1 MTKAEIQFVRSLAD
15 KRFRDESGCFI
26 AEGEKLIGEIMAS
39 PLRIRRTYALE
50 GVFDGVAETVTTKEM
65 ERISMLKTPNNSLA
79 VVEIPHH
86 RFDAGVLRNKLVLA
100 LDDVQNPGNLGTI
113 IRLAD
118 WFGIADICCSPDSAD
133 CYNPKTVQA
142 SMGAILRVGVH
153 YLQPAALLE
162 QARAQNLPVY
172 GTFLEGDDL
181 YRAPLSQEG
190 IIVMG
195 SEGRGISPET
205 ERFVSEKLFIPSW
218 PPGRQGSES
227 LNVAIATAIVCAE
240 FRRR

>member
-86 RFDAGVLRNKLVLA
+86 RFDADVLRNKLVLA

-118 WFGIADICCSPDSAD
+118 WFGIDEVICSPATAD
-133 CYNPKTVQA
+133 CFNPKVVQA
-142 SMGAILRVGVH
+142 TMGAILRVRVH
-153 YLQPAALLE
+153 SSTSRRRCRRPPGPAFRSTAHSSKATTSTRRLCRP
-162 QARAQNLPVY
+162 QASSSWA
-172 GTFLEGDDL
+172 T
-181 YRAPLSQEG
+181 
-190 IIVMG
+190 
-195 SEGRGISPET
+195 RGAASPEPALHRSPASSSYLPT
-205 ERFVSEKLFIPSW
+205 RPTGTGANRSTWRW
-218 PPGRQGSES
+218 PRP
-227 LNVAIATAIVCAE
+227 
-240 FRRR
+240 